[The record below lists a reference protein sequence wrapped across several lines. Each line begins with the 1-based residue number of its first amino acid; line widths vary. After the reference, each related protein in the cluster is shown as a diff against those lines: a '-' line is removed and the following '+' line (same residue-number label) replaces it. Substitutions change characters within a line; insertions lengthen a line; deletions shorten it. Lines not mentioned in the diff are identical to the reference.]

1 MDISSK
7 AVDAKGCIIPL
18 NEPIQKKAVLKLFGG
33 LSKDQNCLD
42 ILCCPLI
49 IKSPLYN
56 NLTIYPYW
64 IPAVIDRAGVFYP
77 SKNEF
82 EIPWLVRGVLEPN
95 DYQPQE
101 YPVLSSV
108 EKVDQIGRVLKISR
122 DSWQQYLEGA
132 YTYFKEQT
140 GYKVEE
146 FELEGWIVQNNYIVL
161 MPAGISGG
169 TESILE
175 LYNHYLHL
183 PTEQFPGTLKNIL
196 SLRTSLPEAIHE
208 PVFTAVQTQHYGQMA
223 NRFPLSPS
231 QRISL
236 ALLNK
241 TQKNQTFAVNGPP
254 GTGKTT
260 LIQSIVAD
268 AIVKTSLEEERPPI
282 ILGCS
287 ANNKAITNILDSFAS
302 VTPSDEYR
310 TGLNERWLPE
320 LSVLGHYLS
329 AKNAE
334 KLDHARSAGY
344 WVSTTEIDAYKEYC
358 DQYSRETCTEYLLGK
373 FKHYQKE
380 TALNNLVDCYKYIKF
395 RASELTSHIDNVL
408 QAISNIYSIFENY
421 DFGFVP
427 VVNLPEAIKERIST
441 TRERRIFIE
450 ALWDKEH
457 LRITKP
463 GFFLRL
469 FERIRFGNPAVR
481 RARIQSAIIEKQELS
496 EFLNETDLYRLSESL
511 WKQRE
516 ADFQQEVKLSQL
528 LNEITPYFDLLLPYL
543 SDIQKDIS
551 VSSQKWIEHI
561 QEKLDTGERHEAFW
575 WALHGLECKWLLQ
588 RDDESYQKLNSGEGQ
603 SKKRW
608 EQRAFLTPVFVST
621 FYSLPKFFS
630 YSKMTPQ
637 KTWIKPPLSEF
648 LDLMVIDEAGQ
659 VAPEIGIP
667 AFGLTKKAV
676 VVGDIHQLE
685 PIWKIVCKS
694 IDFSNCKRVGL
705 LSEEQTYEGFSNS
718 NRGSV
723 NGSLM
728 AIAQDAS
735 SFIYPPNWSEA
746 GALLV
751 EHRRCAPPII
761 EYCNQFVYKSLLD
774 VKTVL
779 KPTDL
784 PALGYC
790 HISGESRK
798 HQSSQSNPFEARA
811 IAVWVRQN
819 KEQLLK
825 RYNANLADVCAIVTP
840 FRGQQKEIIA
850 ALKNEGVYEE
860 GFVVGTVHILQGAEK
875 PLVIFSP
882 VYGHNHSSQSLFFN

>member
-1 MDISSK
+1 
-7 AVDAKGCIIPL
+7 
-18 NEPIQKKAVLKLFGG
+18 
-33 LSKDQNCLD
+33 
-42 ILCCPLI
+42 
-49 IKSPLYN
+49 
-56 NLTIYPYW
+56 
-64 IPAVIDRAGVFYP
+64 
-77 SKNEF
+77 
-82 EIPWLVRGVLEPN
+82 
-95 DYQPQE
+95 
-101 YPVLSSV
+101 
-108 EKVDQIGRVLKISR
+108 
-122 DSWQQYLEGA
+122 
-132 YTYFKEQT
+132 
-140 GYKVEE
+140 
-146 FELEGWIVQNNYIVL
+146 
-161 MPAGISGG
+161 
-169 TESILE
+169 
-175 LYNHYLHL
+175 
-183 PTEQFPGTLKNIL
+183 
-196 SLRTSLPEAIHE
+196 
-208 PVFTAVQTQHYGQMA
+208 
-223 NRFPLSPS
+223 
-231 QRISL
+231 
-236 ALLNK
+236 
-241 TQKNQTFAVNGPP
+241 
-254 GTGKTT
+254 
-260 LIQSIVAD
+260 
-268 AIVKTSLEEERPPI
+268 
-282 ILGCS
+282 
-287 ANNKAITNILDSFAS
+287 
-302 VTPSDEYR
+302 
-310 TGLNERWLPE
+310 
-320 LSVLGHYLS
+320 
-329 AKNAE
+329 
-334 KLDHARSAGY
+334 
-344 WVSTTEIDAYKEYC
+344 
-358 DQYSRETCTEYLLGK
+358 
-373 FKHYQKE
+373 
-380 TALNNLVDCYKYIKF
+380 
-395 RASELTSHIDNVL
+395 
-408 QAISNIYSIFENY
+408 
-421 DFGFVP
+421 
-427 VVNLPEAIKERIST
+427 
-441 TRERRIFIE
+441 
-450 ALWDKEH
+450 
-457 LRITKP
+457 ITKP